1 MSLNYLGSNWNTQ
14 WIKLNTDK
22 TTAKCWSSDF
32 ARENYTDLLSFLPSF
47 TQTWWIA
54 HRAQYWTAGGDSVC
68 RSETNGLKHLYAT
81 MGCSGSPQSLIVLIW
96 KLSMTMFDQV
106 CLYVRKHMW
115 SIRWVF
121 AQNAVASVQYP
132 ERHAMLLSKELAS
145 SCSAVCTIPS
155 CMQVKAPSLHGEN
168 PWHRWLSPALQ
179 FQSYCAMLYTG
190 HKLTVAQGWD

>member
-1 MSLNYLGSNWNTQ
+1 MTKQLQNTEAAILQ
-14 WIKLNTDK
+14 VKIIQT
-22 TTAKCWSSDF
+22 
-32 ARENYTDLLSFLPSF
+32 LLSSILPSF

-81 MGCSGSPQSLIVLIW
+81 MGCSGTPQSLIVLIW
-96 KLSMTMFDQV
+96 KLSMTMFDEV
-106 CLYVRKHMW
+106 CLYVKMHIW

-121 AQNAVASVQYP
+121 AQNAVAWVQCP

-155 CMQVKAPSLHGEN
+155 CMQVYMVKIHDTGGCHRHCSSSLIAQCFT
-168 PWHRWLSPALQ
+168 LVT
-179 FQSYCAMLYTG
+179 SY
-190 HKLTVAQGWD
+190 Q